1 MMGMKERHV
10 APLINV
16 SLEDL
21 VPADHFY
28 RHLERTLPRVAQ
40 RDHRLRL

>member
-16 SLEDL
+16 SLEEL
-21 VPADHFY
+21 VPHDHLF
-28 RHLERTLPRVAQ
+28 EPCNI
-40 RDHRLRL
+40 

>member
-1 MMGMKERHV
+1 MGSKQRSF

-21 VPADHFY
+21 VPAEHFY
-28 RHLERTLPRVAQ
+28 RHLEGTL
-40 RDHRLRL
+40 DYMDG

>member
-1 MMGMKERHV
+1 MMGSKQRNF

-21 VPADHFY
+21 VPGDHFY
-28 RHLERTLPRVAQ
+28 RHVEHTLDLSDVA
-40 RDHRLRL
+40 RIRA